1 MDKVTI
7 NWANGARTEIE
18 VEGDRTVTRDFRDD
32 IVDQRRVVRRSV
44 DETLDLADEHDE
56 LARQLR
62 LAARAAWTNIQAR
75 KG

>member
-1 MDKVTI
+1 MATI
-7 NWANGARTEIE
+7 NWASGARTEIE
-18 VEGDRTVTRDFRDD
+18 VEGDQTVTRDFRDD
-32 IVDQRRVVRRSV
+32 IADQLRTVRRSV

-62 LAARAAWTNIQAR
+62 LAAREAWSNRQAR

>member
-1 MDKVTI
+1 VDKVTI

-18 VEGDRTVTRDFRDD
+18 VEGDRTVTRDFRED

-62 LAARAAWTNIQAR
+62 LAAREAWTNIQAR

>member
-1 MDKVTI
+1 VATI

-18 VEGDRTVTRDFRDD
+18 VDGDHTVTRDFRDD
-32 IVDQRRVVRRSV
+32 IVDQLRTVRRSV

-62 LAARAAWTNIQAR
+62 LAAREAWTNIQAR